1 MIQHRSSFLGPVAA
15 AVFAAIVAAAAPVYA
30 ETELEACRRL
40 APQYDAETEV
50 VLWDGTRCDLLSDTE
65 AIEADWAAKWP
76 DAIGQ
81 ASWYSIVTG
90 KRPAVLL
97 LIRDAAAESRYIYRA
112 TAVCE
117 RLDMRLYLEVSPA
130 APVEGRAGD

>member
-40 APQYDAETEV
+40 APKYDAQTEV
-50 VLWDGTRCDLLSDTE
+50 VLWDRSRVDLLTDTE
-65 AIEADWAAKWP
+65 AIEVDFAAKWP
-76 DAIGQ
+76 EAIGQ
-81 ASWYSIVTG
+81 CQWYAIVTG

-97 LIRDAAAESRYIYRA
+97 LVRDAAAEARYLYRA
-112 TAVCE
+112 TAVCQ
-117 RLDMRLYLEVSPA
+117 RLGIRLYLETESETQP
-130 APVEGRAGD
+130 GD